1 MNTVQLT
8 RRNARLFSRK
18 PTQPAGGSAARAALD
33 SARFTDCRSLLLQC
47 REMYDRLALQRA
59 KMRRATDYSF
69 GRQWED
75 YITDPD
81 SPYSRH
87 LIKEEDYIK
96 RQGKVPLKYNIMGKS
111 RKAVVGLWRNQ
122 KSEPVAVAHDRDEQR
137 LGEMMTIAMQ
147 YAYQINDAAEL
158 NARLLESCF
167 CTGLFVRSC
176 YFRYNHERQMSDVF
190 LQNENPYMI
199 FFNSDVHD
207 PLMRDLSVIGAI
219 RDMPMRDL
227 LAAFARS
234 ESDVRRLAGEYPAT
248 LPASVPPEQ
257 TFSGNARR
265 TRDFFTPDDPSL
277 CRVYE
282 VWTRE
287 SQHCLYCHDTAAGTE
302 SYRPLTDRPAIE
314 AENARRARQMASLG
328 YLPENASL
336 IEYRWHLRTYWYVRY
351 LTPLGHC
358 IMEGESPFE
367 HGSHPFT
374 IGAYPMINGEIFS
387 PSEELID
394 IQRVLN
400 RTLSQIDFMRQNG
413 AKNTLMV
420 DVNAVPDGMSYSQ
433 FASEYTRNGSILFYK
448 AKPGVPLPQ
457 QLRSASVSA
466 GDIDIIKLYL
476 QFNEEISG
484 LSGALKGESPRTG
497 TPASLYAQEAQNSSN
512 NIADFL
518 GWFTTCIRS
527 ADNKMMKVI
536 QQYYTDRRYIP
547 IAGKNFSEEA
557 KWYDPQKIRQSEFDI
572 NVSEGISTPAYR
584 MAMENILME
593 ALKGGFLDFKTFL
606 EASSAPFADYLLE
619 VVKKHEQDAAVAGM
633 PVGQGMAAQVQPAL
647 QKAATGQ
654 VNGAIQQL

>member
-8 RRNARLFSRK
+8 RRNARLFSRTSTM
-18 PTQPAGGSAARAALD
+18 PGSGGTTATD
-33 SARFTDCRSLLLQC
+33 SVRFTDCRSLLLRC
-47 REMYDRLALQRA
+47 RDMYDRLSSLRA
-59 KMRRATDYSF
+59 RMLRATNYSF

-81 SPYSRH
+81 SPYSRQ
-87 LIKEEDYIK
+87 LIREEDYIK

-111 RKAVVGLWRNQ
+111 RKAVVGLYRNQ
-122 KSEPVAVAHDRDEQR
+122 KSQPVAVAHDRDEQR

-147 YAYQINDAAEL
+147 YAYQINDVPEL

-176 YFRYNHERQMSDVF
+176 YFRYNYERQMSDVF
-190 LQNENPYMI
+190 IQNENPYMI

-207 PLMRDLSVIGAI
+207 TLLRDLSLIGAI
-219 RDMPMRDL
+219 RDMPMQDL
-227 LAAFARS
+227 IAAFARS
-234 ESDVRRLAGEYPAT
+234 ENDVHLLADEYAAVHPDT
-248 LPASVPPEQ
+248 AS
-257 TFSGNARR
+257 ARR
-265 TRDFFTPDDPSL
+265 TLSRDKARRTTDFFTPDDPSL

-282 VWTRE
+282 IWTRE
-287 SQHCLYCHDTAAGTE
+287 SQRCLYCHDTALGEE
-302 SYRPLTDRPAIE
+302 SFRPLSDRQAIDE
-314 AENARRARQMASLG
+314 ENARRIQQMLSLG
-328 YLPENASL
+328 YPASQASL
-336 IEYRWHLRTYWYVRY
+336 IEYSWHLRTYWYVRY

-358 IMEGESPFE
+358 IMEGESPFA

-374 IGAYPMINGEIFS
+374 LGAYPMINGEIFS

-394 IQRVLN
+394 IQRIIN

-420 DVNAVPDGMSYSQ
+420 DIDAVPDHMTYSD
-433 FASEYTRNGSILFYK
+433 FASEYTRNGSVLFYK

-457 QLRSASVSA
+457 QLRSASVAA
-466 GDIDIIKLYL
+466 GDIDVIRLYL
-476 QFNEEISG
+476 QLNEEISG

-512 NIADFL
+512 NIADFI
-518 GWFTTCIRS
+518 GWFTTCVRS
-527 ADNKMMKVI
+527 SDTKMMKVI
-536 QQYYTDRRYIP
+536 QQYYTDKRYIP

-557 KWYDPQKIRQSEFDI
+557 KWYSPEKIRRSEFDI
-572 NVSEGISTPAYR
+572 TVSEGISTPAYR

-593 ALKGGFLDFKTFL
+593 ALKGGFIDFKTFL

-619 VVKKHEQDAAVAGM
+619 TVKKYEADAAANGM
-633 PVGQGMAAQVQPAL
+633 QQGQGLAGQMRPAVE
-647 QKAATGQ
+647 Q
-654 VNGAIQQL
+654 IQRNI